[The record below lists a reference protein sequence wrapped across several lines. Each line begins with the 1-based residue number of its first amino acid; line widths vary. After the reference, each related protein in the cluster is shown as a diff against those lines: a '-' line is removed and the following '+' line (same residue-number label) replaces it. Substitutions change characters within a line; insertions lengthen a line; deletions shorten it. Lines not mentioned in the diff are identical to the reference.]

1 MRTIICQHCGRKLRR
16 NKRLK
21 HLQQRFCNEKNCQ
34 KARKRLFDRNKYQTD
49 ASYRA
54 KKLEASRNRLKG
66 LADPRARSEYQRA
79 YRASH
84 PDYVHDNRQKQRVRN
99 ARRTEKM
106 VSEGQIVNPDTLMAQ
121 RPDNEGVYAMIPVEY
136 EKIVNPDTL
145 MSYRTGIEVITKTKP
160 MFVRLL

>member
-1 MRTIICQHCGRKLRR
+1 M
-16 NKRLK
+16 
-21 HLQQRFCNEKNCQ
+21 
-34 KARKRLFDRNKYQTD
+34 AR
-49 ASYRA
+49 AS
-54 KKLEASRNRLKG
+54 
-66 LADPRARSEYQRA
+66 YQRA

-99 ARRTEKM
+99 ARRTGKM
-106 VSEGQIVNPDTLMAQ
+106 VSEAQIVNPDTLMPQ

-145 MSYRTGIEVITKTKP
+145 MSYRTGIEMITKTKP